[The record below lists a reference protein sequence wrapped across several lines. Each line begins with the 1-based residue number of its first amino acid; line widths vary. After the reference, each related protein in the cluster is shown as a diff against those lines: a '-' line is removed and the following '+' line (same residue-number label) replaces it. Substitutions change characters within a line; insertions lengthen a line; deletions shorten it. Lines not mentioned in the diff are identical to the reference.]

1 MLFSKQL
8 KNPIKNNKMLED
20 EKKTFKKG
28 KKKQENP
35 CQLCKSELIS

>member
-28 KKKQENP
+28 KKKNKKTRVNSVN
-35 CQLCKSELIS
+35 LS

>member
-28 KKKQENP
+28 KKNKKTRVNSVN
-35 CQLCKSELIS
+35 LS

>member
-28 KKKQENP
+28 KKKTRKP
-35 CQLCKSELIS
+35 VSTL